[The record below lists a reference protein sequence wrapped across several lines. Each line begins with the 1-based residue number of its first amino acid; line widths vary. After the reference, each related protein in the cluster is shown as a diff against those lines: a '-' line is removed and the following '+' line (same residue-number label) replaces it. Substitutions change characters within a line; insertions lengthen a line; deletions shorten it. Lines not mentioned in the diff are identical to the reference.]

1 MFHPTRGGTRGGKDQ
16 FKWDDVKTDKDRE
29 CYLGHSVMAPVG
41 RWQQGKDLTWYAKD
55 KNSKKKVKSEFQT
68 AKDLEEKAL
77 MAALG
82 YKVVDREEKSEEN
95 ESSES
100 DPEPVKKKSKRDRRD
115 RSGSREKTKR
125 AKVGPQT
132 IDHGSKKDL
141 DNILLKLV
149 AKNGIENV
157 LKALGK
163 LVFFCFK
170 LKLIFILFFKLYR
183 R

>member
-125 AKVGPQT
+125 AKVGPQ
-132 IDHGSKKDL
+132 IFNFSSRNSFQ
-141 DNILLKLV
+141 NIL
-149 AKNGIENV
+149 I
-157 LKALGK
+157 
-163 LVFFCFK
+163 
-170 LKLIFILFFKLYR
+170 IFY
-183 R
+183 